1 MNRKCWISWYLSHL
15 LAASASSMRVN
26 ESCLMLW
33 MKLISSLGNQ
43 VVLLL
48 MQIILFW
55 LSLPCTYYKTVFW
68 KTSSNSSYSLLILVK
83 WTRPLVETTENPA
96 RLSATSVWRSTF
108 HTSALKRTK
117 IIQQKNSHLIFLR
130 FLRFQLKISCV
141 GLGGQ
146 GDQGFV
152 SPSDSGHPG
161 RVGIILLYLF
171 RIGVSGFSVTS
182 LLL

>member
-117 IIQQKNSHLIFLR
+117 IIQQKNSYLLFWGSCGSVEDFVCGSRRSGWSGVRVAEWLR
-130 FLRFQLKISCV
+130 SSGSGR
-141 GLGGQ
+141 
-146 GDQGFV
+146 DHPFV
-152 SPSDSGHPG
+152 LVSNRRI
-161 RVGIILLYLF
+161 RV
-171 RIGVSGFSVTS
+171 
-182 LLL
+182 